1 MAGGCGTCKSVEG
14 STQLL
19 HVALI
24 LLLNQNLV
32 DFPSKL
38 PAILCP
44 LVLLPD
50 RTIIHLSKKGIHHL
64 IHLPSRGNDR
74 LQPCCLIQ
82 KFPKDLDLLFSI
94 LGETQPRQLGDITAC

>member
-1 MAGGCGTCKSVEG
+1 MIDVLLQGIEG
-14 STQLL
+14 STQLR

-24 LLLNQNLV
+24 LLLIQNLV
-32 DFPSKL
+32 DFPGQL
-38 PAILCP
+38 PAMLCP
-44 LVLLPD
+44 LLLRLD

-82 KFPKDLDLLFSI
+82 KFPKELDLLFCI
-94 LGETQPRQLGDITAC
+94 LVEAQSGQLGDITAC

>member
-1 MAGGCGTCKSVEG
+1 MIDVLLQSIEG

-19 HVALI
+19 HVTLI

-32 DFPSKL
+32 DFPSQL
-38 PAILCP
+38 LAMLCP
-44 LVLLPD
+44 LLLLPH

-64 IHLPSRGNDR
+64 MHLPSRGNNRHR

-82 KFPKDLDLLFSI
+82 KFPKELDLLFCI
-94 LGETQPRQLGDITAC
+94 LGETQTGQLGNITAR